1 MAWRSTMKI
10 LDSLFS
16 SGDFMPHGYCYLWKP
31 GLVWLHVVSD
41 ALIALAYFSIP
52 ITLIYFIR
60 KRRDLPF
67 NWMFLCF
74 GTFIMACGTTHAM
87 EVWTLW
93 HGTYWL
99 SGAIKAVTAM
109 ASVPTAILLIKLVPQ
124 ALALPSPEAMRLEIA
139 ERKRA
144 QQALHQAKD
153 RLELGVRERT
163 AELRKANEELVTQ
176 IAQRKQVEDALRERE
191 RLISAILDNSPA
203 LIFLKDKEGCYL
215 LINKEF
221 EKAFNVP
228 QEEIRGK
235 KDEQVFPAEQAAAF
249 QANDLQVIEKGA
261 PMEFE
266 ELALQE
272 DGPHMS
278 IVHKFPLLDTKGKIY
293 AIGGVAIDITERKRA
308 EKESA
313 ALKDELATELVAMTR
328 LHEFSTRLLSKAEL
342 QPLLEEA
349 LNAIIALQ
357 NADFGNV
364 QLYNP
369 ETGTLQIVAH
379 RGFQRDFLDYFSSVN
394 ETRAA
399 CGRALERQERVIVE
413 DVLADP
419 DFEPHRRIAA
429 SAGFRAVQSTP
440 LFSRSGE
447 PLGMIS
453 THFRQPHRPSDR
465 DLRLTDLYAR
475 QAGEMIER
483 KCAEEALRGSEE
495 RFRLLVESVKEY
507 AIFSLDPTGKITS
520 WNAGAQHIKGYSAE
534 EIVGG
539 HFSRFYPAEDRDSG
553 KPQMELRIAAAEGRF
568 EEEVWRVRKDGSRF
582 WANVVITVLRDPQGK
597 LVGFS
602 KITRDLTESKRSEE
616 ALQAAQA
623 QMAHMARVTV
633 MGELTSSIAHE
644 VNQPLAAV
652 VTNGDA
658 CLRWLGNDPPNL
670 DKARESVAGIIKE
683 ANRASEVIKRIR
695 ALAKKTPLQKT
706 MLGVNEAIEEAIDLV
721 GAELARHQVLLLKEL
736 VPDLPAVF
744 GDRVQLQQVILNLIA
759 NGIEAM
765 EAVTERPRELSIG
778 SKSIDDNRVL
788 ISVSD
793 CGTGIGPE
801 SVDHLFEAFFTTKQ
815 GGMGLGLSISR
826 TIVEGHGGRL
836 SAIANK
842 PYGATFQFTL
852 PVAMAVGV
860 SA

>member
-1 MAWRSTMKI
+1 MKI
-10 LDSLFS
+10 LDSLFP

-109 ASVPTAILLIKLVPQ
+109 ASVPTAILLVHLVPR
-124 ALALPSPEAMRLEIA
+124 ALALPSPEAMKLEIA

-144 QQALHQAKD
+144 QQALHEAKEE
-153 RLELGVRERT
+153 LELKVRERT
-163 AELRKANEELVTQ
+163 AELSKANEELVAEN
-176 IAQRKQVEDALRERE
+176 AQ
-191 RLISAILDNSPA
+191 
-203 LIFLKDKEGCYL
+203 
-215 LINKEF
+215 
-221 EKAFNVP
+221 
-228 QEEIRGK
+228 
-235 KDEQVFPAEQAAAF
+235 
-249 QANDLQVIEKGA
+249 
-261 PMEFE
+261 
-266 ELALQE
+266 
-272 DGPHMS
+272 
-278 IVHKFPLLDTKGKIY
+278 
-293 AIGGVAIDITERKRA
+293 RKRA
-308 EKESA
+308 EKESVA
-313 ALKDELATELVAMTR
+313 WKDELAAELMAMSR
-328 LHEFSTRLLSKAEL
+328 LHEFSTRLLSKAGL
-342 QPLLEEA
+342 LPLLEEV

-369 ETGTLQIVAH
+369 ETKTLEIVAY
-379 RGFQRDFLDYFSSVN
+379 RGFQKSFLDYFGSVN
-394 ETRAA
+394 ETRSA
-399 CGRALERQERVIVE
+399 CGRAMQRRDRVIIE

-419 DFEPHRRIAA
+419 DFEPHRQIAA

-453 THFRQPHRPSDR
+453 THFRQPHRPSGH
-465 DLRLTDLYAR
+465 DLRFTDLYAR
-475 QAGEMIER
+475 LAGELIER
-483 KCAEEALRGSEE
+483 QRAEEALGASEE
-495 RFRLLVESVKEY
+495 RFRRYFELGLIGMAMTSPAKGILEVNDELCVMLGYERSELMKKTWAEMTHQDDLAADVAQFDRVTAGEIDGY
-507 AIFSLDPTGKITS
+507 TLDKRWI
-520 WNAGAQHIKGYSAE
+520 
-534 EIVGG
+534 
-539 HFSRFYPAEDRDSG
+539 
-553 KPQMELRIAAAEGRF
+553 
-568 EEEVWRVRKDGSRF
+568 RKDDRVIDTIMSAKCLRRADGSVDYF
-582 WANVVITVLRDPQGK
+582 VGLVQDITER
-597 LVGFS
+597 
-602 KITRDLTESKRSEE
+602 KRSEE
-616 ALQAAQA
+616 ALRAAQA
-623 QMAHMARVTV
+623 QLAHMARVTT

-670 DKARESVAGIIKE
+670 DKARLSVAGIIKE
-683 ANRASEVIKRIR
+683 GNRAGEIIQRVR
-695 ALAKKTPLQKT
+695 ALAKKTPPQKT
-706 MLGVNEAIEEAIDLV
+706 MLGVNEAIEEVIGLV

-736 VPDLPAVF
+736 MSDLPTVF

-765 EAVTERPRELSIG
+765 EPVTDRPRELSIG
-778 SKSIDDNRVL
+778 SRATEDGRVL

-815 GGMGLGLSISR
+815 EGMGLGLSISR

>member
-1 MAWRSTMKI
+1 MKI

-109 ASVPTAILLIKLVPQ
+109 ASVPTAILLVHLVPR
-124 ALALPSPEAMRLEIA
+124 ALALPSPEAMKLEIA

-144 QQALHQAKD
+144 QQALHEAKEE
-153 RLELGVRERT
+153 LELKVRERT
-163 AELRKANEELVTQ
+163 AELSKANEELVAEN
-176 IAQRKQVEDALRERE
+176 AQ
-191 RLISAILDNSPA
+191 
-203 LIFLKDKEGCYL
+203 
-215 LINKEF
+215 
-221 EKAFNVP
+221 
-228 QEEIRGK
+228 
-235 KDEQVFPAEQAAAF
+235 
-249 QANDLQVIEKGA
+249 
-261 PMEFE
+261 
-266 ELALQE
+266 
-272 DGPHMS
+272 
-278 IVHKFPLLDTKGKIY
+278 
-293 AIGGVAIDITERKRA
+293 RKRA
-308 EKESA
+308 EKESVA
-313 ALKDELATELVAMTR
+313 WKDELAAELMAMSR
-328 LHEFSTRLLSKAEL
+328 LHEFSTRLLSKAGL
-342 QPLLEEA
+342 LPLLEEV

-369 ETGTLQIVAH
+369 ETKTLEIVAY
-379 RGFQRDFLDYFSSVN
+379 RGFQRNFLDYFSIVN
-394 ETRAA
+394 EPGAA
-399 CGRALERQERVIVE
+399 CGRAMQRRERVIIE

-419 DFEPHRRIAA
+419 DFEPHRQIAA

-453 THFRQPHRPSDR
+453 THFRQPHRPSGH
-465 DLRLTDLYAR
+465 DLRFTDLYAR
-475 QAGEMIER
+475 LAGELIER
-483 KCAEEALRGSEE
+483 QRAEEALGASEE
-495 RFRLLVESVKEY
+495 RFRRYFELGLIGMAMTSPTKGILEVNDELCVMLGYERSELLKKTWAEMTHQDDLAPDVVQFNRVIAGEIDGY
-507 AIFSLDPTGKITS
+507 TLDKRWI
-520 WNAGAQHIKGYSAE
+520 
-534 EIVGG
+534 
-539 HFSRFYPAEDRDSG
+539 
-553 KPQMELRIAAAEGRF
+553 
-568 EEEVWRVRKDGSRF
+568 RKDGR
-582 WANVVITVLRDPQGK
+582 VIDTIMSAKCLRRADGSVDYFVG
-597 LVGFS
+597 LVQD
-602 KITRDLTESKRSEE
+602 ITERKRSEE
-616 ALQAAQA
+616 ALRAAQA
-623 QMAHMARVTV
+623 QLAHMARVTT

-670 DKARESVAGIIKE
+670 DKARLSVAGIIKE
-683 ANRASEVIKRIR
+683 GNRAGEIIQRVR
-695 ALAKKTPLQKT
+695 ALAKKTPPQKT
-706 MLGVNEAIEEAIDLV
+706 MLGVNEAIEEVIGLV
-721 GAELARHQVLLLKEL
+721 GAELAKHQVSLLKEL
-736 VPDLPAVF
+736 MSDLPTVF

-765 EAVTERPRELSIG
+765 EPVTDRPRELSIG
-778 SKSIDDNRVL
+778 SRATEDGRVL

-815 GGMGLGLSISR
+815 EGMGLGLSISR

>member
-1 MAWRSTMKI
+1 MKI

-109 ASVPTAILLIKLVPQ
+109 ASVPTAILLVHLVPR
-124 ALALPSPEAMRLEIA
+124 ALALPSPEAMKLEIA

-144 QQALHQAKD
+144 QQALHEAKEE
-153 RLELGVRERT
+153 LELKVRERT
-163 AELRKANEELVTQ
+163 AELSKANEELVAEN
-176 IAQRKQVEDALRERE
+176 AQ
-191 RLISAILDNSPA
+191 
-203 LIFLKDKEGCYL
+203 
-215 LINKEF
+215 
-221 EKAFNVP
+221 
-228 QEEIRGK
+228 
-235 KDEQVFPAEQAAAF
+235 
-249 QANDLQVIEKGA
+249 
-261 PMEFE
+261 
-266 ELALQE
+266 
-272 DGPHMS
+272 
-278 IVHKFPLLDTKGKIY
+278 
-293 AIGGVAIDITERKRA
+293 RKRA
-308 EKESA
+308 EKESVAWKDGLA
-313 ALKDELATELVAMTR
+313 AELMAMSR
-328 LHEFSTRLLSKAEL
+328 LHEFSTRLLSKAGL
-342 QPLLEEA
+342 LPLLEEG
-349 LNAIIALQ
+349 LNAVIALQ

-369 ETGTLQIVAH
+369 ETKTLEIVAY
-379 RGFQRDFLDYFSSVN
+379 RGFQRSFLDYFSSVN
-394 ETRAA
+394 EPGAA
-399 CGRALERQERVIVE
+399 CGRAMQRRERVIIE

-419 DFEPHRRIAA
+419 DFEPHREIAA

-453 THFRQPHRPSDR
+453 THFRQPHRPSGH
-465 DLRLTDLYAR
+465 DLRFTDLYAR
-475 QAGEMIER
+475 LAGELIER
-483 KCAEEALRGSEE
+483 QRAEQALGASEE
-495 RFRLLVESVKEY
+495 RFRRYFELGLIGMAMTSPTKGILEVNDELCVMLGYERSELLKKTWAEMTHQDDLAADVTQFDRVTAGEIDGY
-507 AIFSLDPTGKITS
+507 TLDKRWI
-520 WNAGAQHIKGYSAE
+520 
-534 EIVGG
+534 
-539 HFSRFYPAEDRDSG
+539 
-553 KPQMELRIAAAEGRF
+553 
-568 EEEVWRVRKDGSRF
+568 RKDGR
-582 WANVVITVLRDPQGK
+582 VIDTIMSAKCLRRADGSVDYFVG
-597 LVGFS
+597 LVQD
-602 KITRDLTESKRSEE
+602 ITERKRSEE
-616 ALQAAQA
+616 ALRAAQA
-623 QMAHMARVTV
+623 QLAHMARVTT

-670 DKARESVAGIIKE
+670 DKARLSVAGIIKE
-683 ANRASEVIKRIR
+683 GNRAGEIIQRVR
-695 ALAKKTPLQKT
+695 ALAKKTPPQRT
-706 MLGVNEAIEEAIDLV
+706 MMGVNEAIEEVIDLV

-736 VPDLPAVF
+736 MSDLPAVF

-765 EAVTERPRELSIG
+765 EAVTGRPRELCIG
-778 SKSIDDNRVL
+778 SKTTDDNRVL

-815 GGMGLGLSISR
+815 EGLGLGLSISR

>member
-1 MAWRSTMKI
+1 MRIFS
-10 LDSLFS
+10 SLFS
-16 SGDFMPHGYCYLWKP
+16 SGDFMPHGFCYLWNP

-41 ALIALAYFSIP
+41 ALIALAYFFIP

-74 GTFIMACGTTHAM
+74 GIFILACGTTHAM

-109 ASVPTAILLIKLVPQ
+109 ASIPTAILLVQLVPQ
-124 ALALPSPEAMRLEIA
+124 ALALPSPEAMKLEIA
-139 ERKRA
+139 ERKTA
-144 QQALHQAKD
+144 QQALHQAKNE
-153 RLELGVRERT
+153 LELGVRERT
-163 AELRKANEELVTQ
+163 AELRKANEDLVAE
-176 IAQRKQVEDALRERE
+176 IAHRKQAEDALRERE
-191 RLISAILDNSPA
+191 RLIHAILDNSSA
-203 LIFLKDKEGCYL
+203 LIFLKDKEGRYL
-215 LINKEF
+215 LVNNEF
-221 EKAFNVP
+221 ERALDLT

-235 KDEQVFPAEQAAAF
+235 KDEEVFPAEQAAAF
-249 QANDLQVIEKGA
+249 QANDLRVIQTGV

-266 ELALQE
+266 EVALQP
-272 DGPHMS
+272 DGLHTS
-278 IVHKFPLLDTKGKIY
+278 IVHKFPLLDDEGKIY
-293 AIGGVAIDITERKRA
+293 AIGVIAADITERKRA
-308 EKESA
+308 ETESL

-342 QPLLEEA
+342 QPLLEEI

-369 ETGTLQIVAH
+369 ETKTLEIVAY
-379 RGFQRDFLDYFSSVN
+379 RGFQRDFLNYFASVK
-394 ETRAA
+394 ETGAA
-399 CGRALERQERVIVE
+399 CGRAMQRRERVIIE

-419 DFEPHRRIAA
+419 DFAPHRQIAA
-429 SAGFRAVQSTP
+429 FAGFRAVQSTP
-440 LFSRSGE
+440 LFSRTGE

-453 THFRQPHRPSDR
+453 THFRQTHRPSAR
-465 DLRLTDLYAR
+465 DLRFTDFYAR
-475 QAGEMIER
+475 LAGELVER
-483 KCAEEALRGSEE
+483 RRAEEALRASEE
-495 RFRLLVESVKEY
+495 RFRRYFELGLIGMAMTSPTKGILEVNDELCVMLGYERSELLKKTWAEMTHQDDLAADVTQFDHVTAGEIDGY
-507 AIFSLDPTGKITS
+507 TLDKRWI
-520 WNAGAQHIKGYSAE
+520 
-534 EIVGG
+534 
-539 HFSRFYPAEDRDSG
+539 
-553 KPQMELRIAAAEGRF
+553 
-568 EEEVWRVRKDGSRF
+568 RKDGR
-582 WANVVITVLRDPQGK
+582 VIDTIMSAKCLRRADGSVDYFVG
-597 LVGFS
+597 LVQD
-602 KITRDLTESKRSEE
+602 ITERKRSEE
-616 ALQAAQA
+616 ALRAAQA
-623 QMAHMARVTV
+623 QLAHMARLTT

-644 VNQPLAAV
+644 VNQPLTAV

-670 DKARESVAGIIKE
+670 DKARLSVAGIIKE
-683 ANRASEVIKRIR
+683 GNRAGEIIQRVR
-695 ALAKKTPLQKT
+695 ALAKKTPPQKT
-706 MLGVNEAIEEAIDLV
+706 MLGVNEAIEEVIGLV
-721 GAELARHQVLLLKEL
+721 GAELAKHQVLLLKEL
-736 VPDLPAVF
+736 MSDLPTVF

-765 EAVTERPRELSIG
+765 EPVTERPRELSIG

-815 GGMGLGLSISR
+815 EGMGLGLSISR

-852 PVAMAVGV
+852 PVAADVGV

>member
-1 MAWRSTMKI
+1 MKI
-10 LDSLFS
+10 LDSLFP

-109 ASVPTAILLIKLVPQ
+109 ASVPTAILLVHLVPR
-124 ALALPSPEAMRLEIA
+124 ALALPSPEAMKLEIA

-144 QQALHQAKD
+144 QQALHEAKEE
-153 RLELGVRERT
+153 LELKVRERT
-163 AELRKANEELVTQ
+163 AELSKANEELVAEN
-176 IAQRKQVEDALRERE
+176 AQ
-191 RLISAILDNSPA
+191 
-203 LIFLKDKEGCYL
+203 
-215 LINKEF
+215 
-221 EKAFNVP
+221 
-228 QEEIRGK
+228 
-235 KDEQVFPAEQAAAF
+235 
-249 QANDLQVIEKGA
+249 
-261 PMEFE
+261 
-266 ELALQE
+266 
-272 DGPHMS
+272 
-278 IVHKFPLLDTKGKIY
+278 
-293 AIGGVAIDITERKRA
+293 RKRA
-308 EKESA
+308 EKESVA
-313 ALKDELATELVAMTR
+313 WKDELAAELMAMSR
-328 LHEFSTRLLSKAEL
+328 LHEFSTRLLSKAGL
-342 QPLLEEA
+342 LPLLEEV

-369 ETGTLQIVAH
+369 ETKTLEIVAY
-379 RGFQRDFLDYFSSVN
+379 RGFQKSFLDYFGSVN
-394 ETRAA
+394 ETRSA
-399 CGRALERQERVIVE
+399 CGRAMQRRDRVIIE

-419 DFEPHRRIAA
+419 DFEPHRQIAA

-453 THFRQPHRPSDR
+453 THFRQPHRPSGH
-465 DLRLTDLYAR
+465 DLRFTDLYAR
-475 QAGEMIER
+475 LAGELIER
-483 KCAEEALRGSEE
+483 QRAEEALGASEE
-495 RFRLLVESVKEY
+495 RFRRYFELGLIGMAMTSPAKGILEVNDELCVMLGYERSELMKKTWAEMTHQDDLAADVAQFDRVTAGEIDGY
-507 AIFSLDPTGKITS
+507 TLDKRWI
-520 WNAGAQHIKGYSAE
+520 
-534 EIVGG
+534 
-539 HFSRFYPAEDRDSG
+539 
-553 KPQMELRIAAAEGRF
+553 
-568 EEEVWRVRKDGSRF
+568 RKDGR
-582 WANVVITVLRDPQGK
+582 VIDTIMSAKCLRRADGSVDYFVG
-597 LVGFS
+597 LVQD
-602 KITRDLTESKRSEE
+602 ITERKRSEE
-616 ALQAAQA
+616 ALRAAQA
-623 QMAHMARVTV
+623 QLAHMARVTT

-670 DKARESVAGIIKE
+670 DKARLSVAGIIKE
-683 ANRASEVIKRIR
+683 GNRAGEIIQRVR
-695 ALAKKTPLQKT
+695 ALAKKTPPQKT
-706 MLGVNEAIEEAIDLV
+706 MLGVNEAIEEVIGLV

-736 VPDLPAVF
+736 MSDLPTVF

-765 EAVTERPRELSIG
+765 EPVTDRPRELSIG
-778 SKSIDDNRVL
+778 SRATEDGRVL

-815 GGMGLGLSISR
+815 EGMGLGLSISR

>member
-1 MAWRSTMKI
+1 MKI
-10 LDSLFS
+10 LDSLFA

-93 HGTYWL
+93 HGTYRL

-109 ASVPTAILLIKLVPQ
+109 ASVPTAILLVHLVPR
-124 ALALPSPEAMRLEIA
+124 ALALPSPEAMKLEIA

-144 QQALHQAKD
+144 QQALHEAKEE
-153 RLELGVRERT
+153 LELRVRERT
-163 AELRKANEELVTQ
+163 AELSKANEELVAEN
-176 IAQRKQVEDALRERE
+176 AQ
-191 RLISAILDNSPA
+191 
-203 LIFLKDKEGCYL
+203 
-215 LINKEF
+215 
-221 EKAFNVP
+221 
-228 QEEIRGK
+228 
-235 KDEQVFPAEQAAAF
+235 
-249 QANDLQVIEKGA
+249 
-261 PMEFE
+261 
-266 ELALQE
+266 
-272 DGPHMS
+272 
-278 IVHKFPLLDTKGKIY
+278 
-293 AIGGVAIDITERKRA
+293 RKRA
-308 EKESA
+308 EKESVA
-313 ALKDELATELVAMTR
+313 WKDELAAELMAMSR
-328 LHEFSTRLLSKAEL
+328 LHEFSTRLLSKAGL
-342 QPLLEEA
+342 LPLLEEV

-364 QLYNP
+364 QLYDP
-369 ETGTLQIVAH
+369 ETKTLEIVAH
-379 RGFQRDFLDYFSSVN
+379 RGFQRSFLDYFSSVN
-394 ETRAA
+394 EPGAA
-399 CGRALERQERVIVE
+399 CGRAMQRRERVIIE

-419 DFEPHRRIAA
+419 DFEPHREIAA
-429 SAGFRAVQSTP
+429 LAGFRAVQSTP

-453 THFRQPHRPSDR
+453 THFRQPHRPSGH
-465 DLRLTDLYAR
+465 DLRFTDLYAR
-475 QAGEMIER
+475 LAGELIER
-483 KCAEEALRGSEE
+483 QRAEEALGASEE
-495 RFRLLVESVKEY
+495 RFRRYFELGLIGMAMTSPAKGILEVNDELCVMLGYERSELMKKTWAEMTHQDDLAADVAQFDRVTAGEIDGY
-507 AIFSLDPTGKITS
+507 TLDKRWI
-520 WNAGAQHIKGYSAE
+520 
-534 EIVGG
+534 
-539 HFSRFYPAEDRDSG
+539 
-553 KPQMELRIAAAEGRF
+553 
-568 EEEVWRVRKDGSRF
+568 RKDGR
-582 WANVVITVLRDPQGK
+582 VIDTIMSAKCLRRADGSVDYFVG
-597 LVGFS
+597 LVQD
-602 KITRDLTESKRSEE
+602 ITERKRSEE
-616 ALQAAQA
+616 ALRAAQA
-623 QMAHMARVTV
+623 QLAHVARVTT

-670 DKARESVAGIIKE
+670 DKARLSVAGIIKE
-683 ANRASEVIKRIR
+683 GNRAGEIIQRVR
-695 ALAKKTPLQKT
+695 ALARKTPPQKT
-706 MLGVNEAIEEAIDLV
+706 MLGVNEAIEEVIGLV
-721 GAELARHQVLLLKEL
+721 GAELAKHQVLLLKEL
-736 VPDLPAVF
+736 MSDLPTVF
-744 GDRVQLQQVILNLIA
+744 GDRVQLQQVFLNLIA

-765 EAVTERPRELSIG
+765 ERVTDRPRELSIG
-778 SKSIDDNRVL
+778 SRATEDGRVL

-815 GGMGLGLSISR
+815 EGMGLGLSISR

>member
-1 MAWRSTMKI
+1 MKI
-10 LDSLFS
+10 LDSLFP

-109 ASVPTAILLIKLVPQ
+109 ASVPTAILLVHLVPR
-124 ALALPSPEAMRLEIA
+124 ALALPSPEAMKLEIA

-144 QQALHQAKD
+144 QQALHEAKEE
-153 RLELGVRERT
+153 LELKVRERT
-163 AELRKANEELVTQ
+163 AELSKANEELVAEN
-176 IAQRKQVEDALRERE
+176 AQ
-191 RLISAILDNSPA
+191 
-203 LIFLKDKEGCYL
+203 
-215 LINKEF
+215 
-221 EKAFNVP
+221 
-228 QEEIRGK
+228 
-235 KDEQVFPAEQAAAF
+235 
-249 QANDLQVIEKGA
+249 
-261 PMEFE
+261 
-266 ELALQE
+266 
-272 DGPHMS
+272 
-278 IVHKFPLLDTKGKIY
+278 
-293 AIGGVAIDITERKRA
+293 RKRA
-308 EKESA
+308 EKESVA
-313 ALKDELATELVAMTR
+313 WKDELAAELMAMSR
-328 LHEFSTRLLSKAEL
+328 LHEFSTRLLSKAGL
-342 QPLLEEA
+342 LPLLEEV

-369 ETGTLQIVAH
+369 ETKTLEIVAY
-379 RGFQRDFLDYFSSVN
+379 RGFQKSFLDYFGSVN
-394 ETRAA
+394 ETRSA
-399 CGRALERQERVIVE
+399 CGRAMQRRDRVIIE

-419 DFEPHRRIAA
+419 DFEPHRQIAA

-453 THFRQPHRPSDR
+453 THFRQPHRPSGH
-465 DLRLTDLYAR
+465 DLRFTDLYAR
-475 QAGEMIER
+475 LAGELIER
-483 KCAEEALRGSEE
+483 QRAEEALGASEE
-495 RFRLLVESVKEY
+495 RFRRYFELGLIGMAMTSPAKGILEVNDELCVMLGYERSELMKKTWAEMTHQDDLATDVTQFDRVTAGEIDGY
-507 AIFSLDPTGKITS
+507 TLDKRWI
-520 WNAGAQHIKGYSAE
+520 
-534 EIVGG
+534 
-539 HFSRFYPAEDRDSG
+539 
-553 KPQMELRIAAAEGRF
+553 
-568 EEEVWRVRKDGSRF
+568 RKDGR
-582 WANVVITVLRDPQGK
+582 VIDTIMSAKCLRRADGSVDYFVG
-597 LVGFS
+597 LVQD
-602 KITRDLTESKRSEE
+602 ITERKRSEE
-616 ALQAAQA
+616 ALRAAQA
-623 QMAHMARVTV
+623 QLAHMARVTT

-670 DKARESVAGIIKE
+670 DKARLSVAGIIKE
-683 ANRASEVIKRIR
+683 GNRAGEIIQRVR
-695 ALAKKTPLQKT
+695 ALAKKTPPQKT
-706 MLGVNEAIEEAIDLV
+706 MLGVNEAIEEVIGLV

-736 VPDLPAVF
+736 MSDLPTVF

-765 EAVTERPRELSIG
+765 EPVTDRPRELSIG
-778 SKSIDDNRVL
+778 SRATEDGRVL

-815 GGMGLGLSISR
+815 EGMGLGLSISR